1 MKTIA
6 MTDVETGGLDPK
18 VDEILGI
25 GLVVFESEPPFKV
38 LDTLDIKV
46 KPEHIETAS
55 PQALA
60 INGYNEKDWEAAI
73 PLGGAMDLYRS
84 KARGSMF
91 AAHNVTFDWGFI
103 GDSKRKFDDFDRH
116 KIDTLSLA
124 WGIIPHD
131 KIKSWSLKGICE
143 YLGIEPE
150 PQIHNALTGATKAYE
165 VYVKLMDRPIPLL

>member
-1 MKTIA
+1 
-6 MTDVETGGLDPK
+6 MTDVETGGLVAG

-25 GLVVFESEPPFKV
+25 GLVVFEAEPPFKI

-55 PQALA
+55 AQALLV
-60 INGYNEKDWEAAI
+60 NGYNKEGWKDSI
-73 PLGGAMDLYRS
+73 PLEEAMKLYRN

-103 GDSKRKFDDFDRH
+103 GETKRKFDDFDRH

-131 KIKSWSLKGICE
+131 KIKSWSLKSICE
-143 YLGIEPE
+143 YLDIEPE
-150 PQIHNALTGATKAYE
+150 PAIHNALNGATKAYE
-165 VYVKLMDRPIPLL
+165 VYVRLMDRTIPLF